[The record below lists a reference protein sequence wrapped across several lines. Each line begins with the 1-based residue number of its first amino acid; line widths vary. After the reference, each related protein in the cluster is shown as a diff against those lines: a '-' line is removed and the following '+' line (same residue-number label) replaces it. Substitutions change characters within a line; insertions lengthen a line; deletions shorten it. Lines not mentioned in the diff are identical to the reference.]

1 MVLLKIKARVSDKGA
16 EMSCFFAVPHFRVS
30 GTIDLLID
38 PGSTLSL
45 LISEKD
51 ASRLG
56 IDYSKMDRS
65 SKSLIGIG
73 GSSEAYLLQ
82 NVVLVFHTDEGS
94 YEQEVD
100 EIVVEKVREKREE
113 LKKALQ
119 SRPSLLGWKFLEKYG
134 YRLHADFRN
143 KDIYIEK

>member
-1 MVLLKIKARVSDKGA
+1 MVLFKIKAGVSDKGA
-16 EMSCFFAVPHFRVS
+16 EMSCFFAVPRFRVS

-82 NVVLVFHTDEGS
+82 DVVLIFHTDEGS

-100 EIVVEKVREKREE
+100 EIVVEKVREKRGE

-119 SRPSLLGWKFLEKYG
+119 SRPSLLGWRFLEKYG
-134 YRLHADFRN
+134 YKLHADFRD
-143 KDIYIEK
+143 KDIYLEK